1 MALSRLV
8 LIDSSAWIEYLRL
21 GRGAASDA
29 VDGLLQEDRVTLC
42 GTVEAE
48 IIRGI
53 RMTDGLNTPD
63 LRTVASLLVALPYLE
78 TERQDYIAA
87 GECLGELRRKGITIP
102 LADALIGVLCLRQDL
117 PLLTLDA
124 HFDHLPDV
132 KRFDAHSPA

>member
-1 MALSRLV
+1 MTLSRLV

-29 VDGLLQEDRVTLC
+29 VDGLLQEDRALLC
-42 GTVEAE
+42 GMVELE
-48 IIRGI
+48 IFQ
-53 RMTDGLNTPD
+53 GLRARERD
-63 LRTVASLLVALPYLE
+63 RVSELFSALPYLE
-78 TERQDYIAA
+78 TERIDYVNA
-87 GECLGELRRKGITIP
+87 GERLGDLRRRGVTIP
-102 LADALIGVLCLRQDL
+102 GADCLIGVLCLRQDL